1 MNFKLWIENEE
12 VSKWWLKNMPQD
24 YPFIEAEVEKFAE
37 TISNPVYNAI
47 LLFNIIS
54 GKKFTL
60 KTVYGPKEICGNLLN
75 IKSTHIEDA
84 GGMITDED
92 HLQKMMVSIDENDK
106 ANLIISIKPMSYT
119 DTDETLLKGIIIHEL
134 RHAAD
139 YHSYMEK
146 GGDPNRFGS
155 AIFSE
160 IDLVLYAKHIF
171 EARAYAEQLR
181 WLMKKL
187 NNNVDL
193 ILKMLKRGL
202 GLPDPL
208 YQFAE
213 TFLKELIKQNKNES
227 FQHNIEPPAVVDSDA
242 EDQAVI
248 AMNKIIEIMRFSKNT
263 RKL

>member
-1 MNFKLWIENEE
+1 MNFKLWLEDQEIA
-12 VSKWWLKNMPQD
+12 KWWLKNIPQD
-24 YPFIEAEVEKFAE
+24 YPFIDAEVKNFAG

-47 LLFNIIS
+47 LLFNMIS

-75 IKSTHIEDA
+75 IKSDHIADA
-84 GGMITDED
+84 GGMITDENN
-92 HLQKMMVSIDENDK
+92 LQKMMVSIDKNDK
-106 ANLIISIKPMSYT
+106 ANLIISIKPMTYLES
-119 DTDETLLKGIIIHEL
+119 DEMLLKGIIIHEL

-146 GGDPNRFGS
+146 GGDPDNFGS

-160 IDLVLYAKHIF
+160 VDLVLYAKHIF
-171 EARAYAEQLR
+171 EARAYAEQLK

-193 ILKMLKRGL
+193 ILEMLKRGL
-202 GLPDPL
+202 GLPDPI

-213 TFLKELIKQNKNES
+213 AFLKELVKQNRNES
-227 FQHNIEPPAVVDSDA
+227 FQHHIEPPAVIDTDTENQV
-242 EDQAVI
+242 VNI
-248 AMNKIIEIMRFSKNT
+248 INKIIEVMRFSKNT
-263 RKL
+263 RKI